1 MSISDDRARF
11 IREEFACFV
20 RIGAN
25 ADLREQVA
33 VAWLGSDAAGGGEA
47 GEAAAGAGEAAV
59 IRLEEHDAG
68 GTLREVWIMEANA
81 AQLARLRRFLDRF
94 TVEEVRQFEA
104 LLDR

>member
-1 MSISDDRARF
+1 MGISDDRARF

-33 VAWLGSDAAGGGEA
+33 VAWLCPDAAGE
-47 GEAAAGAGEAAV
+47 GEAAV
-59 IRLEEHDAG
+59 IRLEERDAG

-81 AQLARLRRFLDRF
+81 AQLARLRRFLDRY
-94 TVEEVRQFEA
+94 TMDEVRQFEA

>member
-1 MSISDDRARF
+1 MGFGDDRARF

-33 VAWLGSDAAGGGEA
+33 VAWLGAEDAGPE
-47 GEAAAGAGEAAV
+47 AV
-59 IRLEEHDAG
+59 IRLEEHDDAG
-68 GTLREVWIMEANA
+68 ALREVWIMEANE

-94 TVEEVRQFEA
+94 TVDEVRRFEA
-104 LLDR
+104 LLGR